1 MRSVQQDLFIFLTI
15 IFSFKE
21 SYMHIL
27 VIFAKIK
34 EQSVMKHV
42 DKSIMTPVG
51 GILTSYALNKI

>member
-51 GILTSYALNKI
+51 GILTS